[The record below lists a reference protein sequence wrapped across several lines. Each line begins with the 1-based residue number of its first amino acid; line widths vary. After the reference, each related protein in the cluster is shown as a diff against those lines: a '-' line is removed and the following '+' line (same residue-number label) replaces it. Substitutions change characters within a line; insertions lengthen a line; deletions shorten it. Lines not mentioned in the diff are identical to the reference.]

1 MLAQLVPVPA
11 SPSPQLRSLA
21 ALIKTKREAG
31 TKFVMMLG
39 AGASISSGVLPTQQ
53 LMEQLVEKYAP
64 DLAKG
69 SVEERFDSLWQ
80 RSSPDDRRLF
90 LEPYLR
96 REPSNGYEQLALAI
110 QAGFFDLILTFNYD
124 TLVEQALRKIGFN
137 DFRVIVRGEI
147 ESGQMERLVDRPS
160 ASFTL
165 LKLHGS
171 LFGADVFLFDR
182 AEMITYPPEIESLVK
197 KLTRRDIIIC
207 GYGFNDLCVVNA
219 FSREGGDV
227 FNVDPGGVPRYLSPI
242 LMDRRSRERA
252 IEGDAARFDRFMGE
266 LYREL
271 VAPPPPPPAL
281 QLPGAKRVNSFKF
294 LAAYDNDSS
303 DRAWFFGRKALT
315 RQLLSKLQNDGGIL
329 LHLIGPPKCGK
340 TSLVR
345 AGLMARLP
353 ADAFAPPIYLRCR
366 SDLATQLSD
375 EVIRR
380 CPGADRANLTAALV
394 ALGAAAEKPTVLI
407 LDQFER
413 SVTRHHNGPDWNK
426 FVPLFDALR
435 QAASAK
441 LRLLFVTSDESHY
454 ILMAKAK
461 LPEALREA
469 VEVEPF
475 TVKRI
480 RIIARHLLKASGRS
494 FEPDLWDE
502 LMKKFDDP
510 ERPLPFTLVHLQS
523 LCYLLVLDS
532 CTNLDQYRRLVGT
545 ELEAALDGAI
555 AYDVLNFL
563 EDLPTV
569 RERGLVRSFMRG
581 VPVPIKR
588 AIASFIKERFMDLMK
603 DSQYPETL

>member
-1 MLAQLVPVPA
+1 MLAQPAAGPA
-11 SPSPQLRSLA
+11 SLSPQIHSLA

-31 TKFVMMLG
+31 TKFVLMLG
-39 AGASISSGVLPTQQ
+39 AGASISSGVAPTQQ
-53 LMEQLVEKYAP
+53 LMEELVEKFAQGL
-64 DLAKG
+64 DKG
-69 SVEERFDSLWQ
+69 SVEQRFDALWQ
-80 RSSPDDRRLF
+80 RSTPDDRRLF

-96 REPSNGYEQLALAI
+96 REPSSGYEKLALAI
-110 QAGFFDLILTFNYD
+110 QAGFFDLVLTFNYD
-124 TLVEQALRKIGFN
+124 TLVEQALKKIGFT

-160 ASFTL
+160 ASLTL

-182 AEMITYPPEIESLVK
+182 AEMFTYPPEIESLVK

-219 FSREGGDV
+219 FSRQGGDV

-242 LMDRRSRERA
+242 LIDRHSRERA
-252 IEGDAARFDRFMGE
+252 IEGNAARFDRFMNE

-271 VAPPPPPPAL
+271 VAPPPPLPAPP
-281 QLPGAKRVNSFKF
+281 LPGAKRVNPFKF
-294 LAAYDNDSS
+294 LAAYDNDSV
-303 DRAWFFGRKALT
+303 DREWFFGRMVLT
-315 RQLLSKLQNDGGIL
+315 RQLLGKLRSDGGIL

-353 ADAFAPPIYLRCR
+353 VDVFAPPIYLRCR
-366 SDLATQLSD
+366 SDLVTQLSD
-375 EVIRR
+375 EVKRR
-380 CPGADRANLTAALV
+380 CPGADHTSLTSALV
-394 ALGAAAEKPTVLI
+394 ALGAGVEKPTVLI

-413 SVTRHHNGPDWNK
+413 AVTRQHNGPDWSK
-426 FVPLFDALR
+426 SVPLFDALR

-454 ILMAKAK
+454 ILMAKAR

-469 VEVEPF
+469 VEVEPL
-475 TVKRI
+475 TVKRT
-480 RIIARHLLKASGRS
+480 RIIARHLLKASGSS
-494 FEPDLWDE
+494 FETDLWDE
-502 LMKKFDDP
+502 LMRKFEDL
-510 ERPLPFTLVHLQS
+510 ERPLPFTLAHLQS
-523 LCYLLVLDS
+523 LCYLLVLNS
-532 CTNLDQYRRLVGT
+532 CTTLDQYRRLVGT
-545 ELEAALDGAI
+545 ELEAALDLAI
-555 AYDVLNFL
+555 EYDVLNFL

-588 AIASFIKERFMDLMK
+588 AIASFIKERFIDLMK